1 MLLVRQKN
9 RHVVIQKGRQ
19 AVTQAQRQTYR
30 RTDRQPEVIYKYAD
44 RGNTKRRKIDKQR
57 EIEAGKQASGHAG
70 RQRHREQYTAS
81 NVPQMARRDETS

>member
-1 MLLVRQKN
+1 MLLVRQKD

-44 RGNTKRRKIDKQR
+44 KREHKTQKNRQT
-57 EIEAGKQASGHAG
+57 EI
-70 RQRHREQYTAS
+70 
-81 NVPQMARRDETS
+81 N